1 MLPETVH
8 LWSHPQIQ
16 PGKCP
21 LLIATTLVHKVPCAW
36 HPSVVP
42 LFLIAFGPTCWF
54 QVIFRHTTLV
64 EWNMKL
70 PHLFLKYFRSYGI
83 VRLTDPVGMDLLK
96 DCDESGFH
104 THRET
109 TNGSPVYETC
119 SKVHFNPNLRFEIV
133 DLRSDQWSMGLKL
146 WQHVLPCAP
155 SWQKYIL

>member
-64 EWNMKL
+64 EWNMKS

-109 TNGSPVYETC
+109 TNGSPL
-119 SKVHFNPNLRFEIV
+119 SSLWNLLESALQSIKHNSNTWV
-133 DLRSDQWSMGLKL
+133 CGNDKL
-146 WQHVLPCAP
+146 AEFCIPDPKDMV
-155 SWQKYIL
+155 SEFILD